1 MVVKVG
7 VLTLF
12 KNDTVAALAVLLS
25 TMLVPVVTAP
35 VKVAPP
41 EWVRVKVASGV
52 VAPIAPLT
60 VTIPPVPALML
71 KDSVLLVV
79 PLMLLLNCMVRP
91 AALPVVLSNAM
102 LALNTTGPV

>member
-1 MVVKVG
+1 M
-7 VLTLF
+7 LTLF
-12 KNDTVAALAVLLS
+12 KNDTVVALAVLLS
-25 TMLVPVVTAP
+25 TMLVPELTAP

-60 VTIPPVPALML
+60 LTTPPVPALSV

-79 PLMLLLNCMVRP
+79 PSMLLLNCMARP
-91 AALPVVLSNAM
+91 VALPVVLAKLM
-102 LALNTTGPV
+102 LALKTTGPV